1 MMNGR
6 HRARLL
12 AEMVSDAQHYLSRSR
27 EAPEADEVRKALSHL
42 EEARQRALES
52 ATQAEEGYPT

>member
-1 MMNGR
+1 MNSR

-12 AEMVSDAQHYLSRSR
+12 AELVSDAQHYASRTR
-27 EAPEADEVRKALSHL
+27 EAPEADEVRKAISHL

-52 ATQAEEGYPT
+52 AAKAEEGDPA

>member
-12 AEMVSDAQHYLSRSR
+12 AEMVSDAQHYLSR
-27 EAPEADEVRKALSHL
+27 
-42 EEARQRALES
+42 Q
-52 ATQAEEGYPT
+52 ATPPPCRFDVVAIEGNAIVWLTAAFDAE